1 MKLGLVLAGGGGK
14 GAYQIGVWKALR
26 EFGIDKYIQAVS
38 GTSVGALNAI
48 LFLQQDIK
56 AAERL
61 WLAISKEKI
70 LPTGN
75 FDLVKRGIFLTLGS
89 KNIDFVRKYI
99 PKTLEQGNISRLGL
113 IEIMDN
119 FIDFSIITKSLK
131 SCYATCS
138 EIPSLKPKYFK
149 LNNYNQQEI
158 RDILLATS
166 AIPMIYESEEIETR
180 KYLDGAM
187 ADNVPIQPLY
197 GEGCDIIIV
206 VHLSKDSAIDR
217 SSFPNAKLIELIP
230 SEMDQGGLSAVLD
243 FSPEGAKRRI
253 KQGYDDAK
261 NLFEPI
267 IELARYQVVKTPQ
280 ELVISTGKNMVKAS
294 SKIKNIIVN
303 AYRKKLK
310 RKMKRV

>member
-14 GAYQIGVWKALR
+14 GAYQIGVWKALK
-26 EFGIDKYIQAVS
+26 EFGIDKYVQAVS

-48 LFLQQDIK
+48 LFLQQDIE

-61 WLAISKEKI
+61 WLAVSKEKI

-75 FDLVKRGIFLTLGS
+75 LDLVRRGIFLTLGS
-89 KNIDFVRKYI
+89 KNIDFVKRYI
-99 PKTLEQGNISRLGL
+99 PRTLEQGNISRSGL

-119 FIDFSIITKSLK
+119 FIDIHTVIKSPK

-138 EIPSLKPKYFK
+138 EIPNLKPKYFK
-149 LNNYNQQEI
+149 LNSYSEQEI
-158 RDILLATS
+158 KDILLATS

-197 GEGCDIIIV
+197 GEGCDVIIV
-206 VHLSKDSAIDR
+206 VHLSRDSIIDR
-217 SSFPNAKLIELIP
+217 SKFPNAKLIEVIP
-230 SEMDQGGLSAVLD
+230 SEMDQGILGAVLD
-243 FSPEGAKRRI
+243 FSPRGARRRI

-267 IELARYQVVKTPQ
+267 MELGRYQVVKMPQ
-280 ELVISTGKNMVKAS
+280 EIALTVGKSMFDAS
-294 SKIKNIIVN
+294 SKIKSIIIN
-303 AYRKKLK
+303 AYRKKAK
-310 RKMKRV
+310 